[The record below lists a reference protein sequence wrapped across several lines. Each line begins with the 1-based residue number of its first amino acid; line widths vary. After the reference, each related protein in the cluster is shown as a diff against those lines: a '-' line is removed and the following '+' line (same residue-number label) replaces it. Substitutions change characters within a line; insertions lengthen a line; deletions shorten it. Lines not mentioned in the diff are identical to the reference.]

1 MADGSLQ
8 HAVGPGAKEIL
19 VTLNVLVVAA
29 IAFFGA
35 RKGIA
40 ASLKARTEGVTKKL
54 RESKDELA
62 RVEAALAAAKKQ
74 LSSFESTKQKMVDE
88 VRREGEVLARNFLE
102 EATVSA
108 NRILSDA
115 RLAAQDEARGA
126 AQRLRKK
133 LVEDAVEQAFGLIAK
148 NADQQKNVHKQF
160 LENFSEGVKGGTNG
174 R

>member
-1 MADGSLQ
+1 MADGGLH
-8 HAVGPGAKEIL
+8 HATGPGAKEIL

-40 ASLKARTEGVTKKL
+40 ASLIARTEGITKKL

-62 RVEAALAAAKKQ
+62 RVEASLASAKKQ
-74 LSSFESTKQKMVDE
+74 LGAFEATKQKMIEE
-88 VRREGEVLARNFLE
+88 VRREGEVLTRNFLE

-108 NRILSDA
+108 NRVLSDA
-115 RLAAQDEARGA
+115 RLAAQDEARSA
-126 AQRLRKK
+126 AQNLRKN
-133 LVEDAVEQAFGLIAK
+133 LVEEAVEEAFDLISK
-148 NADQQKNVHKQF
+148 SADQQKNVHKQF
-160 LENFSEGVKGGTNG
+160 LENFSEGVKGGSSG

>member
-1 MADGSLQ
+1 MADGGL
-8 HAVGPGAKEIL
+8 HHVTGPGAKEIL
-19 VTLNVLVVAA
+19 VSLNVLVVGA

-54 RESKDELA
+54 RESKDELQ
-62 RVEAALAAAKKQ
+62 RVEAALASAKKQ
-74 LSSFESTKQKMVDE
+74 LGAFESTKQKMVDE
-88 VRREGEVLARNFLE
+88 VRREGEVLTRNFLE

-115 RLAAQDEARGA
+115 RLAAQDEARSA
-126 AQRLRKK
+126 AQNLKKK
-133 LVEDAVEQAFGLIAK
+133 LVEEAVHQAFTLISKSAE
-148 NADQQKNVHKQF
+148 QQKNVHKQF